1 MFQKT
6 YKFSLMFSTTGLNKG
21 FWIHTG
27 NVVFVIIAFFSC
39 LHLQQHTN
47 LTFPNV
53 KSLASPKWRTTD
65 DLERLPP
72 LTKGPRK
79 NWKPAAWRHEFNPGI
94 LFANQPERWL
104 NQRPRPQQSP
114 SKKKSPSFWTPRAPC
129 LGGGGKEAG
138 SIDLNGKSLKKGRSP
153 LSDGFFAV
161 ANKAQKTGNEK
172 KPSKGWSGT
181 RCEWCQKDAWCTVNY
196 NFAIYEDQ
204 QGNA

>member
-6 YKFSLMFSTTGLNKG
+6 YKFSLMFSTTGLTKG

-53 KSLASPKWRTTD
+53 KSLLSPKWRTTD

-114 SKKKSPSFWTPRAPC
+114 SKKNSPSFWTPRAPC
-129 LGGGGKEAG
+129 LGGGKGSRKHRFKRQESKE
-138 SIDLNGKSLKKGRSP
+138 REVTCERRR
-153 LSDGFFAV
+153 FFR
-161 ANKAQKTGNEK
+161 
-172 KPSKGWSGT
+172 
-181 RCEWCQKDAWCTVNY
+181 RCEQSTTNRKPKKNIKGLKWNKMWVVSKACLMYC
-196 NFAIYEDQ
+196 
-204 QGNA
+204 